1 MGKRFA
7 ADDAYTAHVSNS
19 KIKSARFGDGLHMVA
34 GAYRRDVSSTSI
46 WCRPTHLVWCDGC
59 QSHGITTVD
68 PGSVRVAVRCAK
80 ADEPEVDGVSGRF
93 RLS

>member
-34 GAYRRDVSSTSI
+34 AAYRRDVSSTSI
-46 WCRPTHLVWCDGC
+46 WCRPTHL
-59 QSHGITTVD
+59 IR
-68 PGSVRVAVRCAK
+68 PGLILHPEQQKAVQT
-80 ADEPEVDGVSGRF
+80 P
-93 RLS
+93 